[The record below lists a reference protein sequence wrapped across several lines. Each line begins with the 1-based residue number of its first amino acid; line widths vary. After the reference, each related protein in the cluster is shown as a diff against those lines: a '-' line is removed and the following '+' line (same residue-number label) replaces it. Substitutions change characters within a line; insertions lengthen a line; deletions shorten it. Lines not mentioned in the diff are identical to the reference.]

1 MLPAIWLYLHFLF
14 VGSLQEDE
22 KATVHQSP
30 QILHTSQI
38 SKNQKISICLGDI
51 TEIRD
56 ADVIVN
62 AANGA
67 LQHNGGLAKTMA
79 NKGGPVI
86 QRNSDKYVKE
96 NGQLQE
102 GEVWMTNL
110 VGNLHCKALIHA
122 VGPKWQG
129 GHLQED
135 SLLHNVCSNIL
146 KAAEGYK
153 SICIPAISSGIFN
166 FPLEKCA
173 TILIKAIT
181 DYFFS
186 MQKSSITCINLCLYL
201 KDDAETFL
209 KVLKAHLI
217 PESTVLPSST
227 SKRDKKHKFASIIQ
241 EQKDS
246 SKGKGLSKPEKC
258 INQEEK
264 DSSKGKGMSK
274 TDKCRNEGA
283 FNLAKAVREMK
294 RDANQ
299 HIRPR
304 KGNSHGQS
312 KEILDNS
319 INLDEA
325 CKYWIESFG
334 LLISDERILESNRSW
349 LNASTIDTSLRLLAA
364 QFKGISGFQILAAL
378 LLCLSLFIKPLFK

>member
-1 MLPAIWLYLHFLF
+1 
-14 VGSLQEDE
+14 
-22 KATVHQSP
+22 
-30 QILHTSQI
+30 
-38 SKNQKISICLGDI
+38 
-51 TEIRD
+51 
-56 ADVIVN
+56 
-62 AANGA
+62 
-67 LQHNGGLAKTMA
+67 
-79 NKGGPVI
+79 
-86 QRNSDKYVKE
+86 
-96 NGQLQE
+96 
-102 GEVWMTNL
+102 
-110 VGNLHCKALIHA
+110 
-122 VGPKWQG
+122 
-129 GHLQED
+129 
-135 SLLHNVCSNIL
+135 
-146 KAAEGYK
+146 
-153 SICIPAISSGIFN
+153 
-166 FPLEKCA
+166 
-173 TILIKAIT
+173 
-181 DYFFS
+181 

-201 KDDAETFL
+201 KDDAEAFL

-217 PESTVLPSST
+217 PESTVLPLST
-227 SKRDKKHKFASIIQ
+227 SKRDKKHEFASIIQ

-246 SKGKGLSKPEKC
+246 SKGKGLSKLEKC

-334 LLISDERILESNRSW
+334 LLISDKRILESNRSW
-349 LNASTIDTSLRLLAA
+349 LNASIIDTSLRLLAA
-364 QFKGISGFQILAAL
+364 QFKGISGFQGVGCSFTMSFTIYKT
-378 LLCLSLFIKPLFK
+378 FIQIIHDESRNHWLTISTLDTDEPFINVYAFSRAFSKY